1 MPGTLGGKKVMG
13 LTGSNTPT
21 VNGQPLG
28 IKVGKVDQVISIET
42 AKVVKTDIKCSNGL
56 IHVIDSV
63 IMPKA

>member
-1 MPGTLGGKKVMG
+1 MG